1 MSEKS
6 EKKKDINKKKLKFEE
21 CIHEIDFEIIKRKK
35 KWSLSTIS
43 WMDFEDVSQILRIHI
58 HTKWELYDQSKPLAP
73 WLNRIIS
80 NQIKN
85 LIRNHYSNFA
95 RPCLKCSAAEDSEL
109 CSIYGR
115 QDNSCPLYA
124 FWEKSKKQ
132 AHDVKMP
139 LPLENHAQEI
149 YTSQT
154 DNLNL
159 GNNIKR
165 LNEALEKYLKPV
177 EWKVYKLLYIDNLSE
192 DEAAKE
198 MGYKTSEK
206 NRSPGYKQIKNIRK
220 SIIEKAKQLILKG
233 KLDIY

>member
-1 MSEKS
+1 MNEKPTS
-6 EKKKDINKKKLKFEE
+6 PDNKKKKLRFED
-21 CIHEIDFEIIKRKK
+21 CIHEIDFEIIKRKR

-43 WMDFEDVSQILRIHI
+43 WMDFEDVSQILRTHI
-58 HTKWELYDQSKPLAP
+58 FIKWELYDQSKPLAP

-85 LIRNHYSNFA
+85 LVRNHYSNFA

-109 CSIYGR
+109 CSIYGK
-115 QDNSCPLYA
+115 QDNECPLYA

-149 YTSQT
+149 YTNYS
-154 DNLNL
+154 DDINLYSNM
-159 GNNIKR
+159 KR
-165 LNEALEKYLKPV
+165 LNEALEKHLKPV
-177 EWKVYKLLYIDNLSE
+177 EWKVYKLLYIDNIDE
-192 DEAAKE
+192 DEAAQK

-220 SIIEKAKQLILKG
+220 SIIGKAKLLISQG